1 MDDLLKSVQKG
12 TASALMELYRQDCAQ
27 VSFLCNTLI
36 PDSKAAAQ
44 AVVSAYRRAFEEA
57 AEGNIETKEDF
68 SALVRK
74 RALVECKGA
83 LLAKNKKA
91 FRTPAG
97 YRFDPVYTAQ
107 DISKD
112 SGNWWENVLNSLPLL
127 HKVVYL
133 STAVTGLP
141 QADIAQGLEISET
154 VVSKVNEAEELN
166 LSRISALLGPDTK
179 YTPEQLHAAIQKAA
193 GEATSAADVQAQ
205 IEKIA
210 NDVTAPLKQKGR
222 GKIIGI
228 AAGIV
233 AVIAI
238 LAIFILPSALKND
251 YNPTETPAGSSADS
265 TPAPIRQDYTAVID
279 IQDYGKITVALDA
292 EAAPETVENFVS
304 LARSGFYDGL
314 TFHRIIEG
322 FMMQGGDPNGD
333 GTGGS
338 DKTIK
343 GEFSANGVENN
354 LSHTRG
360 AISMARSSDMDS
372 ASSQFFIVH
381 QDSPNLDGQY
391 ACFGYVTDGMD
402 VVDAICEAAE
412 PTDSN
417 GTIAPEDQPVIN
429 SITITEGAPEA

>member
-36 PDSKAAAQ
+36 PDPKAAAQ

-57 AEGNIETKEDF
+57 AEGNIETREDF

-107 DISKD
+107 DISRD
-112 SGNWWENVLNSLPLL
+112 GAWWENVLNSLPLL
-127 HKVVYL
+127 HKAVYL

-154 VVSKVNEAEELN
+154 VVGKVNEAEELN
-166 LSRISALLGPDTK
+166 LSRISALLGPETK
-179 YTPEQLHAAIQKAA
+179 YTPEQFHAAIQKAA
-193 GEATSAADVQAQ
+193 GEAAPTGEVQPQ

-238 LAIFILPSALKND
+238 LAIFILPNAFKQD

-265 TPAPIRQDYTAVID
+265 TPAPVHQDYTAVID
-279 IQDYGKITVALDA
+279 IKDYGKITVALDA

-360 AISMARSSDMDS
+360 AISMARSQDMDS

-381 QDSPNLDGQY
+381 QDSTYLDGQY

-402 VVDAICEAAE
+402 VVDAVCEAAE

-429 SITITEGAPEA
+429 SITIIEGAPEA